1 VADQGRVKTKE
12 TMDEITQSAIQYS
25 TFAAFMLIWI
35 CVVAALV
42 AGLEQV
48 IAYFRARLRKTS

>member
-1 VADQGRVKTKE
+1 
-12 TMDEITQSAIQYS
+12 MDEITQSAIQYS

-48 IAYFRARLRKTS
+48 IAYFRARLRKTN